1 MVGDCCAFILL
12 QRLQVSPL
20 TVVIRFSVL
29 VVLTPIIIVVLLFY
43 RTQRVKIKLGGGGIS
58 TFFINFEIKSSI
70 GPAEWRNFF
79 VIKCCFYSL
88 WSDSIPPI
96 LCTILLISAY
106 CTSIPYPQPRL
117 FYGARKLVVLCTTR

>member
-43 RTQRVKIKLGGGGIS
+43 RTQRVKIKWGGGYQHFLS
-58 TFFINFEIKSSI
+58 TLKLNPQLDLQSEEI
-70 GPAEWRNFF
+70 F
-79 VIKCCFYSL
+79 L
-88 WSDSIPPI
+88 
-96 LCTILLISAY
+96 
-106 CTSIPYPQPRL
+106 
-117 FYGARKLVVLCTTR
+117 

>member
-58 TFFINFEIKSSI
+58 TFLSTLKLNPQLDLQSEEI
-70 GPAEWRNFF
+70 F
-79 VIKCCFYSL
+79 L
-88 WSDSIPPI
+88 
-96 LCTILLISAY
+96 
-106 CTSIPYPQPRL
+106 
-117 FYGARKLVVLCTTR
+117 